1 MLKTYLAMELYL
13 PERPTVNRIT
23 GRFMKGHVP
32 ANKGKKWGEYMSKR
46 SQRRSA
52 KGWRNLDIHRNKNG
66 RPDNAGRCRKQ
77 VVAVRDDGTF
87 TVFGYVG
94 SAAKAIKR
102 NEKHRWERRKVDVKV
117 AGEWHV
123 FDSVSEA
130 AKFIGCQQ
138 NNLSTAL
145 NKERETYKGY
155 EIRYH
160 ISDNP
165 NQPDLDAVLAEIEER
180 NRQPYECS
188 RPI

>member
-77 VVAVRDDGTF
+77 VVAVRDDGSF

-94 SAAKAIKR
+94 AAAKAIGGCRENLGRCCRANASGKVLTTAR
-102 NEKHRWERRKVDVKV
+102 GRGRGIGSPSVNTNHRYMGIRWYFESD
-117 AGEWHV
+117 
-123 FDSVSEA
+123 
-130 AKFIGCQQ
+130 
-138 NNLSTAL
+138 
-145 NKERETYKGY
+145 Y
-155 EIRYH
+155 EIWRTKV
-160 ISDNP
+160 N
-165 NQPDLDAVLAEIEER
+165 L
-180 NRQPYECS
+180 
-188 RPI
+188 